1 MKWVQPDCDV
11 SRRLFG
17 SRLSSNPNRFSN
29 VLSNTDIAEL
39 LAHQAERESGI
50 LSRAFRRAARA
61 AFLWPEEVFQIAAQ
75 NRSLTELRAVGPFI
89 ERQIRRWLD
98 EPPRETNRI
107 PAIRQDFISLAEA
120 RQLLVRK
127 QAWAKNLRGDL
138 QMHTR
143 WSDGS
148 GTAAEMAEAASE
160 RSYEYI
166 AITDHSKGLKI
177 AGGIDERA
185 LKKQGNEIAKL
196 NVLLSKS
203 GGQLVVL
210 RSLEMNLN
218 RRGEGDM
225 SPESLAA
232 LDLVLGSFH
241 SSLRIVED
249 QTDRY
254 LAALGNPHIQIL
266 GHPRGR
272 IYNFRIGL
280 SADWPRV
287 FAEAA
292 KLHKALEV
300 DCYPDR
306 QDLNVRLLKIAR
318 EHGTRISLGTD
329 AHHPWQREFIELG
342 LGAVLRAKIPPE
354 RIINLMPLV
363 DLKNWIES
371 VRDRSVA
378 KKINRKKCPHRR

>member
-1 MKWVQPDCDV
+1 M
-11 SRRLFG
+11 
-17 SRLSSNPNRFSN
+17 
-29 VLSNTDIAEL
+29 LSNTEIAEL
-39 LAHQAERESGI
+39 LARKAERESGI
-50 LSRAFRRAARA
+50 LSRAFRRAARS
-61 AFLWPEEVFQIAAQ
+61 AFLWPEEVFHIAVQ
-75 NRSLTELRAVGPFI
+75 NRSLTELRAIGPFI
-89 ERQIRRWLD
+89 EKQIRQWLD
-98 EPPRETNRI
+98 KSPHSKQPV

-120 RQLLVRK
+120 RQLLAT
-127 QAWAKNLRGDL
+127 QQGWAKNLRGDL

-148 GTAAEMAEAASE
+148 GTTAEMAEAASE

-185 LKKQGNEIAKL
+185 LKKQGNEIATL

-203 GGQLVVL
+203 GRQLVVL

-254 LAALGNPHIQIL
+254 LAALRNPHIQIL

-280 SADWPRV
+280 RADWPRV
-287 FAEAA
+287 FAEASR
-292 KLHKALEV
+292 LDKALEV

-306 QDLNVRLLKIAR
+306 QDLNASLLKIAR

-329 AHHPWQREFIELG
+329 AHHPWQLEFIELG
-342 LGAVLRAKIPPE
+342 FAAVLRAKLPPQ
-354 RIINLMPLV
+354 RIVNFMPLV
-363 DLKNWIES
+363 GLKNWIES

-378 KKINRKKCPHRR
+378 KNKSK